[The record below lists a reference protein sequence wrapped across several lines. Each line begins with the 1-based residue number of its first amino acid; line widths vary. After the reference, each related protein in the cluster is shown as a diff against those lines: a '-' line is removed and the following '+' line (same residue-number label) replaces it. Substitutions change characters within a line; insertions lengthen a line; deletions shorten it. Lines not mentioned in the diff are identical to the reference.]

1 MIDGLRLTI
10 PGEELRR
17 LLEERIEDH
26 RHRAEDWKHEQAR
39 TPEEQ
44 TEESPLLPEQMCENE
59 AERHEWRADVLEFIR
74 DHIEGGEIY
83 RLGEADLAFA
93 ELLPARPWSVE
104 QEEWE
109 ERRAVG
115 SNLERLV
122 KTLDRSR
129 WLTAASEN
137 MSSTE

>member
-17 LLEERIEDH
+17 RLEERIADH

-44 TEESPLLPEQMCENE
+44 TEESLLPEQMCENE

-74 DHIEGGEIY
+74 EHVEGGEIY

-93 ELLPARPWSVE
+93 EVLPAKPWSVE
-104 QEEWE
+104 QDEWE

-115 SNLERLV
+115 FNLERLV

-129 WLTAASEN
+129 WATPFSER